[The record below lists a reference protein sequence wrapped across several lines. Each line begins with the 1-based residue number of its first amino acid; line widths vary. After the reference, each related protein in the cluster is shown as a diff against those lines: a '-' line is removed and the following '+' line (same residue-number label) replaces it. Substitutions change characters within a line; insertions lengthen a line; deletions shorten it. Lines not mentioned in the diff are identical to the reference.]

1 MHTHRPFYCP
11 DNIQNL
17 FSSNLALDCSQAI
30 SLLIG
35 LGMSKF
41 PCNQIL
47 AQIFG
52 DIYRVTLNTQAKQ
65 DMYIIRMTAMKR
77 MSRMA
82 VVPNADSMVIWTGM
96 WWTPLEP
103 SADKIVLVMLKS

>member
-1 MHTHRPFYCP
+1 MNSSCTPHRPLYCP
-11 DNIQNL
+11 DNIQNW
-17 FSSNLALDCSQAI
+17 FSSNLPLDGPGHVQVSLKQNI
-30 SLLIG
+30 STS
-35 LGMSKF
+35 LGDM
-41 PCNQIL
+41 
-47 AQIFG
+47 
-52 DIYRVTLNTQAKQ
+52 YEVTLNTQAKQ

-82 VVPNADSMVIWTGM
+82 VVPKADSMVIWTGM